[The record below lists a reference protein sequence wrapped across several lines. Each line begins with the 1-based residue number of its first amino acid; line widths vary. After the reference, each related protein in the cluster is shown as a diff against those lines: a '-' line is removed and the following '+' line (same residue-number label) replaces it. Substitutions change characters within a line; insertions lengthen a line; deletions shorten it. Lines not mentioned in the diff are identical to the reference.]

1 MTRRRLSVAL
11 VAATGTALALVTPAH
26 AETPQG
32 SVETVLAQS
41 SGSSL
46 SSADDD
52 FNDRDEVDSELPEWA
67 QSAELGDEGLLVV
80 EVIRAIM
87 AIGMAVTQGATIVLP
102 FIPNGE
108 NMLRDF
114 LASIGVQP

>member
-26 AETPQG
+26 AETPRG

-41 SGSSL
+41 SGSS
-46 SSADDD
+46 ADDD
-52 FNDRDEVDSELPEWA
+52 LDAREEVESELPEWA
-67 QSAELGDEGLLVV
+67 QSAELSDEGLLVV

-102 FIPNGE
+102 FVPNGE